1 MTKYE
6 GTDFFSLK
14 NRNTAS
20 RTKQASPHFKNQNFF
35 INESNIGWAHAFSFA
50 IFPLSPSCECQK
62 VKIIT
67 FSYSSKKP
75 KRLRNHRPPLLNH
88 VRCQFCVAHVVE
100 RLD

>member
-1 MTKYE
+1 MRE
-6 GTDFFSLK
+6 LIFSLLRTEIPLAEPNK
-14 NRNTAS
+14 HLPIS
-20 RTKQASPHFKNQNFF
+20 RIRIFF